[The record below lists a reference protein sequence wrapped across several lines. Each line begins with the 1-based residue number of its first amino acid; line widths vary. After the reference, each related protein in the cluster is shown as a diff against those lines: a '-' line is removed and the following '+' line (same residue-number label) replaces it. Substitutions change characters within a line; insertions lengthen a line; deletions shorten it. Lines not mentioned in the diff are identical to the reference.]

1 MINMK
6 VIIDGCDLVGK
17 STLIKK
23 LKAYYNNDRISYLHF
38 SYRDR
43 TDYDFYNMMLDKK
56 DFISDRH
63 FIDEMIYP
71 DVFNRDGQL
80 SDMDFLALLDKCKKE
95 DIKIIILTISQDEL
109 LRRSKEREEE
119 KEVQENLLKIN
130 RKFVELAIEHDLQI
144 FNTTINSFEEIVNYI
159 EGKEKIWTKLK

>member
-1 MINMK
+1 MK

-23 LKAYYNNDRISYLHF
+23 LKAYYNNDRMSYLHF
-38 SYRDR
+38 SYKDR
-43 TDYDFYNMMLDKK
+43 TDYEFYNMMLDKK
-56 DFISDRH
+56 DFIADRH

-71 DVFNRDGQL
+71 EVFNREGKL
-80 SDMDFLALLDKCKKE
+80 SDIDFMSLLDKCKKE

-109 LRRSKEREEE
+109 LNRSREREEE

-159 EGKEKIWTKLK
+159 EGKEKVWTKLK

>member
-1 MINMK
+1 MK

-23 LKAYYNNDRISYLHF
+23 LKAYYNNDRMSYLHF

-43 TDYDFYNMMLDKK
+43 TDYEFYNMMLDKK
-56 DFISDRH
+56 DFIADRH

-71 DVFNRDGQL
+71 AVFNREGQL

-95 DIKIIILTISQDEL
+95 NIKIIILTISQDEL
-109 LRRSKEREEE
+109 LNRSREREEE

-130 RKFVELAIEHDLQI
+130 RKFVELAIAHDLQI
-144 FNTTINSFEEIVNYI
+144 FNTTINSFDEIVNYI
-159 EGKEKIWTKLK
+159 EGKEKVWTKLK